1 MKVIFFFA
9 LLTAILSCND
19 QKEKKDSSATKNSA
33 TTNTT
38 TPVTTQT
45 PATGNENPPNS
56 TGGTGL
62 VGTWKM
68 DTEIFDDNG
77 NRVIDEEERNK
88 AYGNRYQLQLND
100 DATCRI
106 QGMFSGHWKTKNE
119 NGYPM
124 LYVYRN
130 KVEGEET
137 TDPPPDIFG
146 IVQMDATDL
155 ILQVMMAGEPSSFWL
170 FKRQ

>member
-1 MKVIFFFA
+1 MKPLFLFLCLSLFV
-9 LLTAILSCND
+9 SCNNK
-19 QKEKKDSSATKNSA
+19 KEDKTTTSSNSTTPSATASTTPSA
-33 TTNTT
+33 T
-38 TPVTTQT
+38 
-45 PATGNENPPNS
+45 AHDNS
-56 TGGTGL
+56 HPSSGGTGL
-62 VGTWKM
+62 IGTWKM

-77 NRVIDEEERNK
+77 NRIIDEEERKK

-100 DATCRI
+100 DGTCKI
-106 QGMFSGHWKTKNE
+106 QGMFTGRWETKNE

-124 LYVYRN
+124 LYIYRK

-137 TDPPPDIFG
+137 VDPPPDVYG

-155 ILQVMMAGEPSSFWL
+155 ILQVMLAGEPSSFWL